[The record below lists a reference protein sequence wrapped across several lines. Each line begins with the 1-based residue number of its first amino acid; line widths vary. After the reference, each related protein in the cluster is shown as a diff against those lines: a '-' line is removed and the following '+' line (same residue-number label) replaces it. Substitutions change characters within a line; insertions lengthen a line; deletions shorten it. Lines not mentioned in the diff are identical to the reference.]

1 MRTIFLQLK
10 RKKWSIIIKGE
21 VDFNGIGFTQSRD
34 KDYQSILMDELRIV
48 VQDVR
53 CLLDL
58 SHGIDFR
65 TLFVKSMV
73 MVMQNDS
80 C

>member
-1 MRTIFLQLK
+1 MTTIFLQLK
-10 RKKWSIIIKGE
+10 RKKWSIIIKDE
-21 VDFNGIGFTQSRD
+21 VDLNGIGFTQSRD
-34 KDYQSILMDELRIV
+34 KDYQSILMHELRIV
-48 VQDVR
+48 VQGVR

-58 SHGIDFR
+58 SHGIGFR

-80 C
+80 F